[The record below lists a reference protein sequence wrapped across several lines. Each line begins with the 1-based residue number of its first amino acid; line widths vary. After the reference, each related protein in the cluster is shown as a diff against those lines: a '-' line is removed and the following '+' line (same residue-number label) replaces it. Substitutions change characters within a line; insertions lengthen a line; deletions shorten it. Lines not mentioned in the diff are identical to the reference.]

1 MVQIYHGDG
10 KGKTTA
16 AIGAAVRAA
25 GNGLPVLFA
34 QFLKDDTSGEIAM
47 LKKIGVDTLHAEKN
61 YGFVSRMNDRE
72 LEETRSYFAKMMEQ
86 IKLWIKEH
94 MRETDS
100 RRNARDRQ
108 LCDQSENRLQEQPE
122 ANKENEIGAVV
133 VLDEILH
140 AVNYQ
145 LLGEENVVEFLR
157 QISGNT
163 EVILTGRNP
172 SEQLYAMADYVTEM
186 KKEKHPYEQ
195 GITARKGI
203 EF

>member
-16 AIGAAVRAA
+16 AVGAAVRAT

-72 LEETRSYFAKMMEQ
+72 LEATRSYFAKMMEQ
-86 IKLWIKEH
+86 VKLWIKE
-94 MRETDS
+94 
-100 RRNARDRQ
+100 
-108 LCDQSENRLQEQPE
+108 QSEAQ
-122 ANKENEIGAVV
+122 KENEIGAVV

-140 AVNYQ
+140 AVNYR
-145 LLGEENVVEFLR
+145 LLDEENVVEFLR

-172 SEQLYAMADYVTEM
+172 SGQLYAMADYVTEM